1 MRLLLLFTFTFGQL
15 LAGQNTQHE
24 STHQSHGH
32 QGDSSAYIAMLENPN
47 RDSYQKPEEVVAAL
61 ELEEGEAI
69 ADIGAGSG
77 YFAFR
82 FSKAVGEQGK
92 VFAVDVNPD
101 MIRHMDQRSR
111 ELGTANLVTILGEG
125 DDPLLP
131 EGAIDRIFICNTW
144 HHIGNQ
150 DNYLELMKQALKPGG
165 QVIMVD
171 YKKIELPVGPPVH
184 TKIAKADLLNQME
197 QAGFGL
203 LKEHEFLPYQYF
215 LVFSVE

>member
-1 MRLLLLFTFTFGQL
+1 MRLILLFTFAFSQL
-15 LAGQNTQHE
+15 VAAQHTQHE
-24 STHQSHGH
+24 TTQEPHGH

-47 RDSYQKPEEVVAAL
+47 RDSYQKPDEVVAAL
-61 ELEEGEAI
+61 ELKEGEAI

-77 YFAFR
+77 YFTFR
-82 FSKAVGEQGK
+82 FSEAVGDQGR

-101 MIRHMDQRSR
+101 MIRHVDQRIR
-111 ELGTANLVTILGEG
+111 DLGKTNIVTILGEG

-131 EGAIDRIFICNTW
+131 NRAIERIFICNTW

-150 DNYLELMKQALKPGG
+150 DNYLELMKRALKPDG

-171 YKKIELPVGPPVH
+171 YKKTELPVGPPVH
-184 TKIAKADLLNQME
+184 TKIAKADLLKQME
-197 QAGFGL
+197 RAGFAL